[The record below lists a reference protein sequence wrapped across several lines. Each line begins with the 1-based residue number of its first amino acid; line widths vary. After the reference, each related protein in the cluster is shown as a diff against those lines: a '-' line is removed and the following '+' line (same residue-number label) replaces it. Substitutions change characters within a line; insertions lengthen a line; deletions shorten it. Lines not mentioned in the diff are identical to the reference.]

1 MPGAEVTPILR
12 PRSVDS
18 QVSGAS
24 SSEML
29 PQAELRRAIT
39 EENGVINADLYDIMA
54 STFERPSQEL
64 YRPGLAAIQPA
75 TGLIVHYCTLAAGL
89 SKIS

>member
-1 MPGAEVTPILR
+1 MPGAESTPILR

-29 PQAELRRAIT
+29 PQAELRAIT
-39 EENGVINADLYDIMA
+39 EENGIINADLYDIMA